1 MSMSMSLSLSLSLS
15 VPVSVRMSVCM
26 CMRVYFCS
34 LFLQR
39 NVPTQPSQHANGHV
53 ARHAWRDNA

>member
-1 MSMSMSLSLSLSLS
+1 MSMSMSMS
-15 VPVSVRMSVCM
+15 VSVSLPLPVFFRLSVCM